1 MMTRFRRS
9 PIREHAM
16 ITLTA
21 IIRCKPE
28 TEHRIRAA
36 LVAVGDFARENEPGT
51 LSFFVT
57 EGEERG
63 VFVTHERFADRAA
76 MEAHNAGAGS
86 KGFFAAT
93 EGLLEGVEVVIG
105 AEVYP
110 PA

>member
-1 MMTRFRRS
+1 
-9 PIREHAM
+9 M

-21 IIRCKPE
+21 IIRCKPGSE
-28 TEHRIRAA
+28 ARVRDA
-36 LVAVGDFARENEPGT
+36 LVAVGEHAARHEPGT
-51 LSFFVT
+51 VSFFVT
-57 EGEERG
+57 EGEAGG

-93 EGLLEGVEVVIG
+93 EGLLDGVDVVIG
-105 AEVYP
+105 AERFP

>member
-1 MMTRFRRS
+1 
-9 PIREHAM
+9 M

-21 IIRCKPE
+21 TIRCKPGAE
-28 TEHRIRAA
+28 DAVRAA
-36 LVAVGDFARENEPGT
+36 LVEVGDFAAKNEPRT

-57 EGEERG
+57 AGDTTG

-93 EGLLEGVEVVIG
+93 EGLLAGVDVVTGSEIFS
-105 AEVYP
+105 AT
-110 PA
+110 

>member
-1 MMTRFRRS
+1 
-9 PIREHAM
+9 M

-21 IIRCKPE
+21 IIRCKPGSGD
-28 TEHRIRAA
+28 RIRTA
-36 LVAVGDFARENEPGT
+36 LAAVGDFARANEPGT

-57 EGEERG
+57 EGEAGG

-93 EGLLEGVEVVIG
+93 EGLLDGVEVVIG
-105 AEVYP
+105 EEVFP